1 MNTLSDE
8 HGSLL
13 VAGLLFTIALLMAVG
28 ASVDLGRAFIARRE
42 LSALADQAAL
52 SGAQQLDLTTLHQGR
67 LALNPTNAVDA
78 ADQALTGQTGLTVQ
92 ISAGSASVDIRLQ
105 RRLITVFLP
114 LLGINTLT
122 LNAAAVATPQRP

>member
-8 HGSLL
+8 RGSLL
-13 VAGLLFTIALLMAVG
+13 VAGLLFTVALLMAVG

-78 ADQALTGQTGLTVQ
+78 ADEALTGQSGLGVQ
-92 ISAGSASVDIRLQ
+92 VSAASGSVDVRLQ

-114 LLGINTLT
+114 LLGITSLT
-122 LNAAAVATPQRP
+122 LSATALATPRQP